1 MLENWF
7 KRHQHKTSLRLHAVG
22 IPLTLLAIPAL
33 VVGIARD
40 SVPWCLAAAALVV
53 VGYALQFL
61 GHHLEGNDAG
71 EIILIKKLLH
81 KPYVAVVEPEK
92 KKT

>member
-22 IPLTLLAIPAL
+22 IPLTILAGLAL
-33 VVGIARD
+33 IIGIVRD

-53 VGYALQFL
+53 IGYALQFL

-71 EIILIKKLLH
+71 EIILIKKLLG
-81 KPYVAVVEPEK
+81 KPYVAVVDQK
-92 KKT
+92 KKN